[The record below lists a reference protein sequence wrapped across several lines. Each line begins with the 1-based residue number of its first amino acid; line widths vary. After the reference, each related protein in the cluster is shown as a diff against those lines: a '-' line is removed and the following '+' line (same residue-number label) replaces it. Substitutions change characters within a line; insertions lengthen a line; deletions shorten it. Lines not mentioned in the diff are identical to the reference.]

1 MYSKKI
7 KPPNYEFGSKV
18 GSELSFL
25 KKKEGKCF
33 IIKHSPSSV
42 SGPTCPRRR
51 VLYVLIIN
59 ELSDRGGSV
68 SEPFWLVF
76 RTF

>member
-1 MYSKKI
+1 MISNRDLVEKT

-42 SGPTCPRRR
+42 SGPT
-51 VLYVLIIN
+51 
-59 ELSDRGGSV
+59 
-68 SEPFWLVF
+68 WT
-76 RTF
+76 RTRDQMIMSHLL